1 MRGSCLRAAL
11 ALMLVPHA
19 DAEAALTCE
28 QVYAVSQAS
37 VRYRDQGH
45 ALHQVLAALREVE
58 AENKLSAIEL
68 QLLHNAVSI
77 AYLGHA
83 SPEEIALE
91 CVQSRRLKRS

>member
-1 MRGSCLRAAL
+1 MRGPCLRAAL
-11 ALMLVPHA
+11 ALLFVPHA
-19 DAEAALTCE
+19 DAWAALTCE

-45 ALHQVLAALREVE
+45 ALHQVLAALKDVEVQ
-58 AENKLSAIEL
+58 NKLSAIEL
-68 QLLHNAVSI
+68 ELLHKAVSI
-77 AYLGHA
+77 AYLGQA

>member
-1 MRGSCLRAAL
+1 MRGACLRAAL
-11 ALMLVPHA
+11 ALLFVPHA
-19 DAEAALTCE
+19 DAGAALTCE

-58 AENKLSAIEL
+58 VENKLSAIEL
-68 QLLHNAVSI
+68 KLLHNAVAI
-77 AYLGHA
+77 AYLGQA